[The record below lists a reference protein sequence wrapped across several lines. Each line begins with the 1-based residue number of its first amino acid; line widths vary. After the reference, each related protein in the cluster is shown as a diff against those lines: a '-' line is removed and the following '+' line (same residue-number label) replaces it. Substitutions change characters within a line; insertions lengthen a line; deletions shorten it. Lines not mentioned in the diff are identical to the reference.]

1 MRAIAGAIAPI
12 FPIGFRASRARRS
25 GLTLFVLFA
34 RSRARSMSDIDTTNT
49 QGKLPGSKA
58 ELKAKGPE
66 INHKNVNT
74 VGHET
79 VTGKAGD
86 DAKRNV
92 KRKGGGG
99 GAGRKPARDACADYS
114 DESGALDPNDP
125 NYDDYAD
132 LDEEE

>member
-1 MRAIAGAIAPI
+1 
-12 FPIGFRASRARRS
+12 
-25 GLTLFVLFA
+25 
-34 RSRARSMSDIDTTNT
+34 MSDIDTTNT

-99 GAGRKPARDACADYS
+99 GAGRKPARGQNEAYARAEWRTRVGPRDRRIAARAC
-114 DESGALDPNDP
+114 LRFIV
-125 NYDDYAD
+125 
-132 LDEEE
+132 

>member
-1 MRAIAGAIAPI
+1 
-12 FPIGFRASRARRS
+12 
-25 GLTLFVLFA
+25 
-34 RSRARSMSDIDTTNT
+34 MSDIDTTST
-49 QGKLPGSKA
+49 QGKLPGSKSD
-58 ELKAKGPE
+58 LKSKGPE